1 MFNDDFNVNNK
12 VELIKYVNFLTTSK
26 ILNSCCFYIKCKRNQ
41 ACPICKCIVQVCH
54 TLFYDSVKFISDV
67 KSSDHRI
74 ISKFIISQRMQ
85 IEGLLLYGF
94 VQGQLQEW
102 TEHSKLIFENLKP
115 VENSKNNFSI
125 I

>member
-1 MFNDDFNVNNK
+1 MPRPLKRGILGASTIILSKDID
-12 VELIKYVNFLTTSK
+12 KYALKCGSNFYETDVTTK

-41 ACPICKCIVQVCH
+41 ACPICKYIVQVCH

-67 KSSDHRI
+67 KSSDRI

-94 VQGQLQEW
+94 VA
-102 TEHSKLIFENLKP
+102 TAKDTA
-115 VENSKNNFSI
+115 
-125 I
+125 